1 MHGLANLPADG
12 LDRAKIAF
20 GRDRE
25 AGLDDVDAELF
36 ESVSHLSFSWMV
48 MLQPGDC
55 SPSRKVVSKKIT
67 RSDVIDV
74 PQP

>member
-1 MHGLANLPADG
+1 
-12 LDRAKIAF
+12 
-20 GRDRE
+20 
-25 AGLDDVDAELF
+25 
-36 ESVSHLSFSWMV
+36 

-74 PQP
+74 PPTVIHIHDEVDGTVLSMPRGVPSESIVTASL